1 MNIRKVDIKDALQIV
16 NIYNY
21 YVKNSVVTFDKTP
34 FTQEDFE
41 KRIKTISSKYPF
53 IIIEDGNEIMGY
65 AYANVWRTKP
75 AYKRT
80 VESTLYVK
88 HDAFGKKIGSQLY
101 SNLFHLLKHQGIKV
115 VIGGLS
121 LPNDESIGL
130 HKKFGFREVGHF
142 EKVGEK
148 FGKLIDVSFW
158 QLDL

>member
-1 MNIRKVDIKDALQIV
+1 MSLRNVEIKDALQIV
-16 NIYNY
+16 NIYNH
-21 YVKNSVVTFDKTP
+21 YVKTSVVTFDKSP
-34 FTQEDFE
+34 FTKEDFE
-41 KRIKTISSKYPF
+41 ERIKSISSKFPF
-53 IIIEDGNEIMGY
+53 IVFEENNEVLGY

-75 AYKRT
+75 AYKHT
-80 VESTLYVK
+80 VECTLYLRQ
-88 HDAFGKKIGSQLY
+88 DSFGKKIGSQLY
-101 SNLFHLLKHQGIKV
+101 TKLLSLLKEQGIKI

-130 HKKFGFREVGHF
+130 HKKFGFRQVGYF